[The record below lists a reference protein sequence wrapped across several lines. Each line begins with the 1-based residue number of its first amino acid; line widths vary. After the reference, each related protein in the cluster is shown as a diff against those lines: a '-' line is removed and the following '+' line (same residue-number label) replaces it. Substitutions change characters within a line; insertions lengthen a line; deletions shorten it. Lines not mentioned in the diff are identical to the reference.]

1 MPVSRKILCAAYGLI
16 ALLALAGTWSHNIA
30 YLSHGFAGANLA
42 FWHDT
47 LANPAS
53 RSITVDLFFLTLAVF
68 VWMVLEARRLGM
80 RGVWLYLL
88 GGMLVAISVTV
99 PLFLINRELALHERE
114 PSRHAGTLG
123 VADIIGLIV
132 VAAACLGYAVFGWL
146 HGG

>member
-1 MPVSRKILCAAYGLI
+1 MPVSRKILCALYGLI
-16 ALLALAGTWSHNIA
+16 ALLALLGTWAHNIA
-30 YLSHGFAGANLA
+30 YLPHGLVGANLA

-53 RSITVDLFFLTLAVF
+53 RSITVDLFFLGAAVL
-68 VWMVLEARRLGM
+68 VWMILEARRLGM
-80 RGVWLYLL
+80 RGVWWYVL
-88 GGMLVAISVTV
+88 GGMLIAISVTV

-132 VAAACLGYAVFGWL
+132 VIAASTGYAVFGWL